1 MLLLTASYKL
11 VGQTLDVRLSES
23 SVRVYHQHTLVATHP
38 RLTLVGQRSTH
49 DEHLPP
55 EHIAYKMRDPS
66 WCRKQ
71 AEDVGPYCLAMIE
84 RLFANG
90 VLDRLRSAQG
100 VISLIKG
107 YGSVRVEAACRRAL
121 AFDNLGYR
129 CVKTILDKDLDQVAD
144 PKGALDTLGDAYTG
158 GARYGRDTRD
168 LFKPH

>member
-1 MLLLTASYKL
+1 
-11 VGQTLDVRLSES
+11 
-23 SVRVYHQHTLVATHP
+23 
-38 RLTLVGQRSTH
+38 
-49 DEHLPP
+49 
-55 EHIAYKMRDPS
+55 MRDPS

-144 PKGALDTLGDAYTG
+144 PKGAFDTLGDAYTG